1 MTDQARLLRALL
13 RNDLSSFVQKVFALL
28 QPVTVYLDNWHIRHI
43 CWQLQRVLR
52 DEKRRL
58 VINMPPRSM
67 KSIIVS
73 IAFVAWAMGH
83 DPTRRIICV
92 SYAEELARKLSIDTR
107 TVLESAW
114 FRALFPALQLTA
126 KRQRNLELT
135 TTLQGYRFASG
146 VGGSVLGRGA
156 DLIVIDDP
164 IKAIDALSEA
174 GRRHVAEFYGNTLST
189 RLNDKQTG
197 AIVIVMQRLH
207 EDDLVGHVLAKEEWE
222 VVSIPAIATETKA
235 YQLSDDPDDVYIR
248 PAGEVLHEE
257 REPLDILEAIRRV
270 QGSLLFAAQYQQ
282 NPVPADGNVIRRD
295 WLRFYETAPSRFD
308 RVIVSWDTASTLEET
323 SDWSV
328 GTVWGAVGLD
338 YYLIDLVH
346 GRFESPDLRRQI
358 IALSARHNADAT
370 LIEDTELGRALEQDL
385 RRSGELRALRM
396 RPRFDKQARL
406 LAQSARFEGG
416 QVYLPREAPWLGDYI
431 AELLA
436 FPNGRHD
443 DQVDSTSQALTYLTN
458 RSLGTQ
464 DIVRRDPVRR
474 DVVRRS

>member
-1 MTDQARLLRALL
+1 MTDRLRALQALL
-13 RNDLSSFVQKVFALL
+13 RQDLSSFVQKVFITLE
-28 QPVTVYLDNWHIRHI
+28 PGTDYRHNWHIDHI
-43 CWQLQRVLR
+43 CWQLSRVAR
-52 DEKRRL
+52 GEIRRL
-58 VINMPPRSM
+58 IINVPPRSM
-67 KSIIVS
+67 KSITVS
-73 IAFVAWAMGH
+73 IGFTAWAMGH
-83 DPTRRIICV
+83 NPTKRIICV

-107 TVLESAW
+107 TVLESPW
-114 FRALFPALQLTA
+114 YQGLFPGLQLTA

-135 TTLQGYRFASG
+135 TTQHGYRFASG
-146 VGGSVLGRGA
+146 VGGAVLGRGA

-222 VVSIPAIATETKA
+222 VVSLPAIATEAQT
-235 YQLSDDPDDVYIR
+235 YQLSDDPEDVYVR

-257 REPLDILEAIRRV
+257 REPRDILEGIRRV
-270 QGSLLFAAQYQQ
+270 QGSLLFSAQYQQ
-282 NPVPADGNVIRRD
+282 NPIPADGNVIRRD
-295 WLRFYETAPSRFD
+295 WLRSYQTPPRFD

-338 YYLIDLVH
+338 YYLIDLV
-346 GRFESPDLRRQI
+346 RDRLESPDLRRKI
-358 IALSARHNADAT
+358 IALSDKHEANAT
-370 LIEDTELGRALEQDL
+370 LIEDTELGRALAQDL
-385 RRSGELRALRM
+385 RRSSELRPIMM

-406 LAQSARFEGG
+406 LAQSARFEAG
-416 QVYLPREAPWLGDYI
+416 QVFLPQEAPWLGDYI

-443 DQVDSTSQALTYLTN
+443 DQVDSTSQALNYLTT
-458 RSLGTQ
+458 RVPVSQEL
-464 DIVRRDPVRR
+464 VRR
-474 DVVRRS
+474 DVVRRNVVRRG